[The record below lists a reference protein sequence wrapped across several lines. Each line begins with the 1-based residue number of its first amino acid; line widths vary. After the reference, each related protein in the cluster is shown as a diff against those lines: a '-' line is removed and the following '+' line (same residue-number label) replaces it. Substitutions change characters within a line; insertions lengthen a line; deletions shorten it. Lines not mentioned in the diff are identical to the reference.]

1 LAKVFTGWDPL
12 HGVCPFVVCYL
23 IMAALCE
30 LGAKVTSL
38 SYPLV
43 QHVLFS
49 CTIGPKDGPHPCIS
63 PLRFKV
69 WLSRA
74 RNGGEIDLGK
84 IDSYGP
90 TPQTS
95 FVSIKHIAN
104 PATPSTLLY
113 IFVLNNTHTHTFVLR
128 NYIGPRNLPHLINH
142 TLSKRASYIRNAL
155 GT

>member
-1 LAKVFTGWDPL
+1 MFTGWDPL

-23 IMAALCE
+23 MMAALCE

-63 PLRFKV
+63 PLRFEV

-90 TPQTS
+90 TP
-95 FVSIKHIAN
+95 
-104 PATPSTLLY
+104 
-113 IFVLNNTHTHTFVLR
+113 
-128 NYIGPRNLPHLINH
+128 
-142 TLSKRASYIRNAL
+142 
-155 GT
+155 